1 MPIFTVSPAAN
12 MKPKARKAINAL
24 EPYLRPNHIVESPKL
39 KKAHFRR
46 NNNITQQQTLN
57 LRRQITNDEGRS
69 RSNMEKSDKIS
80 IRRDSMDDHNSLS
93 RDHDPLSNTL
103 NEYTMDATVGDI
115 KDALELS
122 NSQVLS

>member
-1 MPIFTVSPAAN
+1 
-12 MKPKARKAINAL
+12 
-24 EPYLRPNHIVESPKL
+24 
-39 KKAHFRR
+39 
-46 NNNITQQQTLN
+46 
-57 LRRQITNDEGRS
+57 
-69 RSNMEKSDKIS
+69 MEKSDKIS